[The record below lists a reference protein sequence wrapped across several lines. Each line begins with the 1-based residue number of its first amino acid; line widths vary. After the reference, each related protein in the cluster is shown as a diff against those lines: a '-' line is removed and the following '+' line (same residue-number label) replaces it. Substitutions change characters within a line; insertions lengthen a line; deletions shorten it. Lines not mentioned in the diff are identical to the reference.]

1 MDLASAKE
9 YDRDEL
15 TCMNTETLS
24 TMEYMSPESLNHSVY
39 YKESD
44 IYSFGVLAYELLL
57 EKEFTKLDN
66 YNLIRAIVHDNYRPD
81 LSELSMY
88 AELQA
93 LIEGCWHKD
102 WRARPSFE
110 TVCGVLTATT
120 NKYKFVK

>member
-1 MDLASAKE
+1 
-9 YDRDEL
+9 
-15 TCMNTETLS
+15 MNTETLS

-57 EKEFTKLDN
+57 EREFTKLDN

-81 LSELSMY
+81 LAELDQY
-88 AELQA
+88 AELRA

-102 WRARPSFE
+102 WRARPNFE
-110 TVCGVLTATT
+110 QVCGVLTAVCA
-120 NKYKFVK
+120 KYKFVK